1 MKPAIVEL
9 LSELI
14 DVAKIVQ
21 TIIAT
26 EDASAR
32 LPVLQL
38 CRTAIDVH
46 HAVCV
51 LRQHAEQ
58 LNGRQEAKQSI
69 LSQMVGFRDSGRG
82 PCPWRGDISVVS
94 ELW

>member
-38 CRTAIDVH
+38 CRTAIDVQ

-58 LNGRQEAKQSI
+58 LQAG
-69 LSQMVGFRDSGRG
+69 QMDGKRRDRRS
-82 PCPWRGDISVVS
+82 
-94 ELW
+94 